1 MKINKYNALRFW
13 EECYGSKQY
22 AEDFHGNLMCKDGY
36 GNNNFSVNYYGQEIY
51 CGWNIHHI
59 LPLAC
64 GGTNAKSNLLCT
76 NIATN
81 EEAGDRITFWI
92 GESLYQVKRIYRPK
106 IGSFTTSA
114 LMRSREPYR
123 PSSLSPEKS
132 CQPLF
137 MTRVPPSL
145 TFIAP

>member
-59 LPLAC
+59 LPSAC

-92 GESLYQVKRIYRPK
+92 GESLYQVKRIY
-106 IGSFTTSA
+106 G
-114 LMRSREPYR
+114 
-123 PSSLSPEKS
+123 
-132 CQPLF
+132 
-137 MTRVPPSL
+137 TRDHEIIS
-145 TFIAP
+145 IE

>member
-13 EECYGSKQY
+13 EECYSKQY

-36 GNNNFSVNYYGQEIY
+36 GNNNFSVNYFGQEIY

-59 LPLAC
+59 LPSAC

-92 GESLYQVKRIYRPK
+92 GESLYQVKRIY
-106 IGSFTTSA
+106 G
-114 LMRSREPYR
+114 
-123 PSSLSPEKS
+123 
-132 CQPLF
+132 
-137 MTRVPPSL
+137 TRDHE
-145 TFIAP
+145 IIRIE